1 MGRSRQRRLLAA
13 ICIGAGAAG
22 MLVSYRVL
30 TQTVS
35 QGRMRPFIAEI
46 IEKHFDQKGRLAPLP
61 GGIDYITI
69 GRRSDGSQVRFL
81 PIQDPDGSFSLPRN
95 IFDVSGK
102 QVTVFPDTK
111 SVSTYY
117 IDSGSV
123 ADHIAN
129 FESCPPEAENP
140 DAPRSSR
147 LGYEV
152 VEITTQTITRR
163 GKEKDDRWVAP
174 ALNCFAF
181 ADTYT
186 GVFGSR
192 NASEVINIFEGEPPD
207 SWFAV
212 PKGYTER
219 SPSQLAAA
227 YAARFPGHKFMPDW
241 SAAMGD
247 RSYFLHRVPRH

>member
-1 MGRSRQRRLLAA
+1 MGRRRQRGVLAA
-13 ICIGAGAAG
+13 ICIGAAAAG
-22 MLVSYRVL
+22 MLVSSRAL
-30 TQTVS
+30 AQTES

-46 IEKHFDQKGRLAPLP
+46 IEKHFDQNGSLAPLP
-61 GGIDYITI
+61 GGIVYITI
-69 GRRSDGSQVRFL
+69 GRKSNGSQVRFF
-81 PIQDPDGSFSLPRN
+81 PIQDADGCFTLPRD

-102 QVTVFPDTK
+102 QVKVFPDTK

-129 FESCPPEAENP
+129 FESCPPEAEDP

-152 VEITTQTITRR
+152 VEITTRTITRR

-174 ALNCFAF
+174 ALNCFAL
-181 ADTYT
+181 ADTNT

-192 NASEVINIFEGEPPD
+192 NESEVINIFEGEPLTRGSPCRR
-207 SWFAV
+207 
-212 PKGYTER
+212 TIR
-219 SPSQLAAA
+219 SARLPSL
-227 YAARFPGHKFMPDW
+227 RRPSPRDFRGHTFMPAW
-241 SAAMGD
+241 GAAMGD
-247 RSYFLHRVPRH
+247 RSYSLHRIPRQ